1 MVKNVLLGFSSVAL
15 AVASAAGS
23 YSVTFY
29 EPATINGTELKAGS
43 YKLEVEGN
51 TAMIRQNGEKK
62 TVIQAP
68 VKVEQE
74 NQKFSTTSVRRNGS
88 QIDEIRLGG
97 TNMKVV
103 FENSGNA
110 TN

>member
-1 MVKNVLLGFSSVAL
+1 MVKNVLLGFASVAL
-15 AVASAAGS
+15 AVASAASS

-29 EPATINGTELKAGS
+29 EPVTINGTQLKAGS
-43 YKLEVEGN
+43 YKLEVDGN
-51 TAMIRQNGEKK
+51 TAMIRQSGEKK
-62 TVIQAP
+62 TVIQTP

-74 NQKFSTTSVRRNGS
+74 NQKFATTSVRRNGS